1 MKSASCIAVLLLATS
16 WCAAQTTTV
25 DPTLHKRGTT
35 NPQGTA
41 TQSQQTDPGTPKQS
55 GSWSSLPDDAQ
66 GEYQLDETGSV
77 VQITIEDG
85 KLSGYVTKVLD
96 EESVLTFFFTRAAVH
111 GNQISFATKEVHGIW
126 YSFDGLIVRGDSRA
140 NTESGYYRLK
150 GAWTLHDNMH
160 KTQSESNISLK
171 STPRSDETP

>member
-1 MKSASCIAVLLLATS
+1 MKGARWTAVFLLASS
-16 WCAAQTTTV
+16 WCAAQQTTT
-25 DPTLHKRGTT
+25 DPTLHKRGTIS
-35 NPQGTA
+35 
-41 TQSQQTDPGTPKQS
+41 TQSTSTQAQQTDSGTPKQS
-55 GSWSSLPDDAQ
+55 GSWSSLPEDAS

-111 GNQISFATKEVHGIW
+111 GSQVSFATKEVHGIW
-126 YSFDGLIVRGDSRA
+126 YSFEGLIVRGDSRA
-140 NTESGYYRLK
+140 STESGYYRLK

-160 KTQSESNISLK
+160 KTQSESNVSLK
-171 STPRSDETP
+171 STPRTGEIP

>member
-1 MKSASCIAVLLLATS
+1 MRSAPCIAVLLLTAS
-16 WCAAQTTTV
+16 CCAAQTTTT

-35 NPQGTA
+35 STQSTT
-41 TQSQQTDPGTPKQS
+41 TQSQQADPGTPKQS

-96 EESVLTFFFTRAAVH
+96 EETGLTYFFERAAIH
-111 GNQISFATKEVHGIW
+111 GNQVSFATKEVHGIS
-126 YSFDGLIVRGDSRA
+126 YSFEGQIVRGDSRA
-140 NTESGYYRLK
+140 NTESGFYRLK
-150 GAWTLHDNMH
+150 GAWTLHDNTH
-160 KTQSESNISLK
+160 KTQSESNVSLK
-171 STPRSDETP
+171 STPRSGETP